1 MQTIYVSKE
10 HKAHG
15 VVDILESIK
24 TKEKSIQKDLQ
35 ELEKV
40 NFPTYPTAA

>member
-1 MQTIYVSKE
+1 MQTIYVIKE

-24 TKEKSIQKDLQ
+24 KKSIQRDLQ

-40 NFPTYPTAA
+40 NFPTYPTTA